1 MRENRHTQV
10 QCKCELKDGT
20 INLYQKII
28 VEQFNVTFNV
38 TLMRDHL
45 LICLQLEKFFTICK
59 DQKKRFIAVD
69 LFLCFLMCI
78 VSAKKPTL
86 MMILNQMTGIL
97 WQNAAAMA
105 SGTTRSA

>member
-20 INLYQKII
+20 INLCQKII
-28 VEQFNVTFNV
+28 VDQFDVTFNV

-59 DQKKRFIAVD
+59 DQKKG
-69 LFLCFLMCI
+69 LSL
-78 VSAKKPTL
+78 
-86 MMILNQMTGIL
+86 
-97 WQNAAAMA
+97 
-105 SGTTRSA
+105 